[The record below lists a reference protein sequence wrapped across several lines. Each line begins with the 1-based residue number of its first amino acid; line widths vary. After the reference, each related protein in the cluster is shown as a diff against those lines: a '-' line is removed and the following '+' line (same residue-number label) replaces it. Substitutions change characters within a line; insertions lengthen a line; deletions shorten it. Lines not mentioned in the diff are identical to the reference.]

1 MRNTAVILLA
11 ALVATT
17 SVRAEE
23 RCRFHAG
30 ARPEGGIPA
39 SPEPCRLVRKLP
51 WRPIALPLP
60 AESDPK
66 IRRVW
71 YRETPVQ
78 ASAVQKL
85 LSPTGPRKDS
95 SSPEVKSERL
105 PATETKST
113 SETKSETQNEAGL
126 TLARLQEI
134 AAAQNP
140 TLAQARSATWQAW
153 GQFVQA
159 GLYPN
164 PQVAYVGQ
172 EIGEE
177 GQAGNQGIQ
186 VSQRFVRGGKLRL
199 SQDVAAEQRQLATD
213 RLAAQRLRVANAV
226 RREYYSVLA
235 ASIRISL
242 ARELVDVATKIKEHI
257 DQRERDGQSVELEG
271 TQAKLEL
278 QRALLNLKQA
288 EQQEEATWRQLEAV
302 VGKRLDERVAA
313 DSLVAKLPQLNWDEL
328 IAGVEENS
336 PLLHQARTQVRRAQA
351 AIRRAEVQPTPDLF
365 VQLGTAYQTATSTQ
379 VANVQVGMPLPV
391 FNRNQG
397 NIPSAE
403 ASAIAARREV
413 ERLTLR
419 IQHRL
424 ATAFREYE
432 QSRAQVEQFQEH
444 VLPLTKRTL
453 ELSEKAFQDGRLP
466 FLQWLT
472 AQRNFTQ
479 TRLQYAEALASL
491 WQSVV
496 TLESQLLD
504 DGLAH
509 PAESL

>member
-1 MRNTAVILLA
+1 MV
-11 ALVATT
+11 
-17 SVRAEE
+17 SYQ
-23 RCRFHAG
+23 
-30 ARPEGGIPA
+30 
-39 SPEPCRLVRKLP
+39 EP
-51 WRPIALPLP
+51 PLKGK
-60 AESDPK
+60 AQE
-66 IRRVW
+66 
-71 YRETPVQ
+71 
-78 ASAVQKL
+78 
-85 LSPTGPRKDS
+85 
-95 SSPEVKSERL
+95 
-105 PATETKST
+105 ETKKD
-113 SETKSETQNEAGL
+113 EAAAGL
-126 TLARLQEI
+126 TLNELQNL

-140 TLAQARSATWQAW
+140 TLALARSATWQAW

-164 PQVAYVGQ
+164 PQVAYTAQ

-186 VSQRFVRGGKLRL
+186 VTQRFVRGGKLQL
-199 SQDVAAEQRQLATD
+199 SQDVASEQRQLATD

-271 TQAKLEL
+271 VQAKLEL

-302 VGKRLDERVAA
+302 IGKRLNQRVAG
-313 DSLVAKLPQLNWDEL
+313 DSLVTKLPQLNWDEL
-328 IAGVEENS
+328 VAGVEENS
-336 PLLHQARTQVRRAQA
+336 PLLQQARTQVRQAQA
-351 AIRRAEVQPTPDLF
+351 ALRRAEVQPTPDLF
-365 VQLGTAYQTATSTQ
+365 VTLGTAYQTAASTQ
-379 VANVQVGMPLPV
+379 VANVQIGMPLPV
-391 FNRNQG
+391 FNRNEG
-397 NIPSAE
+397 NITSAE
-403 ASAIAARREV
+403 ATAIAARREV
-413 ERLTLR
+413 ERLSLR
-419 IQHRL
+419 MQHRL
-424 ATAFREYE
+424 ANAFREYE
-432 QSRAQVEQFQEH
+432 QSRAQVAQFQQH

-453 ELSEKAFQDGRLP
+453 ELSEKAFRDGRLP

-479 TRLQYAEALASL
+479 TRRQYAEALSSL

-509 PAESL
+509 PADSL

>member
-11 ALVATT
+11 ALVAAT

-23 RCRFHAG
+23 RCQFHAG
-30 ARPEGGIPA
+30 ARPAGGIPA

-51 WRPIALPLP
+51 WQPIALPLP
-60 AESDPK
+60 AESVPR
-66 IRRVW
+66 IRRVS
-71 YRETPVQ
+71 YQESPVQ
-78 ASAVQKL
+78 ASSVPKPL
-85 LSPTGPRKDS
+85 PPTGLKKKS
-95 SSPEVKSERL
+95 SAPDVKSEKL
-105 PATETKST
+105 PAPAPKTA
-113 SETKSETQNEAGL
+113 SEPKSENETGHSL
-126 TLARLQEI
+126 RRLQEI

-186 VSQRFVRGGKLRL
+186 VSQRFVRGGKLQL

-226 RREYYSVLA
+226 RREYYLVLA

-271 TQAKLEL
+271 VQAKLEL

-288 EQQEEATWRQLEAV
+288 EQQEKATWRQLEAV

-313 DSLVAKLPQLNWDEL
+313 DSLVAKLPQLNWEKL

-336 PLLHQARTQVRRAQA
+336 PLLQQAQTRVRQAQA

-397 NIPSAE
+397 NITSAE
-403 ASAIAARREV
+403 ANAIAARREV
-413 ERLTLR
+413 ERLSLR

-453 ELSEKAFQDGRLP
+453 ELSETAFQDGRLP

-472 AQRNFTQ
+472 AQRNYTQ